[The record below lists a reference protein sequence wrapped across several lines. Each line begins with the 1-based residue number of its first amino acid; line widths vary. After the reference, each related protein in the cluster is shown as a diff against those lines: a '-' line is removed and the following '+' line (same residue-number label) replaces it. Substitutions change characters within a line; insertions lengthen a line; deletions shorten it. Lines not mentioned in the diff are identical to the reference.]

1 MVKSSSLLYSEESYM
16 IIGSCMKI
24 HSELGHGFLEVVYK
38 DALEIELGLSGI
50 PFQREHCF
58 EIDYRG
64 HILQHKYYADFTV
77 MDKIIVEAK
86 ALDALPSELM
96 ARCINYLKASN
107 YKLCLLVNFGTPK
120 LQWQRI
126 VL

>member
-1 MVKSSSLLYSEESYM
+1 MEKSSSLLYSEESYM
-16 IIGSCMKI
+16 IIGSCMKVQ
-24 HSELGHGFLEVVYK
+24 SELGHGFLEVVYK
-38 DALEIELGLSGI
+38 DALEIELRLLGI

-64 HILQHKYYADFTV
+64 HSLRHKYYADFKV

-86 ALDALPSELM
+86 ALDGLPSELM
-96 ARCINYLKASN
+96 ARCINYLKASS
-107 YKLCLLVNFGTPK
+107 YKLCLLVNFGTPN